1 MKSKYALNE
10 RQRYDLILE
19 CRSSGLTDY
28 QWCTE
33 KGIHPGTFYN
43 WVSKLKKKG
52 VTDIPDPCGREL
64 VHPINKQ
71 EVVKVETCSAH
82 TEVINEPTT
91 LLELNATSNAPV
103 EIEVN
108 GATIRISNS
117 IDTSLLRSIL
127 DVIGGSSYVR

>member
-33 KGIHPGTFYN
+33 RGIHPGTFYN

-52 VTDIPDPCGREL
+52 VTDIPDPCGRES
-64 VHPINKQ
+64 VHPVNKQ
-71 EVVKVETCSAH
+71 EVVKVETQSLQSKI
-82 TEVINEPTT
+82 INEPTT
-91 LLELNATSNAPV
+91 LLESNATSVAPV
-103 EIEVN
+103 EIEFN

-117 IDTSLLRSIL
+117 VNTSLLRSIL
-127 DVIGGSSYVR
+127 DVVGGGSYVR